1 MRISERF
8 RESFRFITYKILWI
22 ILFPILLDL
31 VSLFIW
37 EKIFHTM
44 YNPAEKLF
52 LIKLGFIG
60 APPSVQFLLEDF
72 PSPLLKY
79 DSSGMTGII
88 NGLTLFNVALLIT
101 IMLIISFINSGY
113 MSIIGTSSSEKIKVR
128 EFFIKGN
135 KRWHKFFIL
144 GCLSWIPML
153 ITIFNRDFM
162 FLSFI
167 SVIFVYVKYSFV
179 IDEVGILENFKLGI
193 LFLFKNFGLTIKMAL
208 YFGLIFSLISLVVL
222 PIARFGNIGV
232 VIDIVICA
240 YLGACV
246 NRAVMDIYR
255 YTGEE

>member
-1 MRISERF
+1 MRTSQRF
-8 RESFRFITYKILWI
+8 RESIRFITYKILWI
-22 ILFPILLDL
+22 ILVPILLDL
-31 VSLFIW
+31 VSLFSW

-52 LIKLGFIG
+52 LIKLGFID

-79 DSSGMTGII
+79 VSSGMTGII
-88 NGLTLFNVALLIT
+88 NGFSPFNVALLIT
-101 IMLIISFINSGY
+101 IMLVRSFISSGY
-113 MSIIGTSSSEKIKVR
+113 MSIIGTSPPEKIKVR
-128 EFFIKGN
+128 EFFIRGN
-135 KRWHKFFIL
+135 KNWPKFFVL

-153 ITIFNRDFM
+153 LAIFNKDFM

-208 YFGLIFSLISLVVL
+208 YFGLIFSLISSVVL

-232 VIDIVICA
+232 IIDIVICG

-246 NRAVMDIYR
+246 NRAVMEIYR
-255 YTGEE
+255 CNGEE